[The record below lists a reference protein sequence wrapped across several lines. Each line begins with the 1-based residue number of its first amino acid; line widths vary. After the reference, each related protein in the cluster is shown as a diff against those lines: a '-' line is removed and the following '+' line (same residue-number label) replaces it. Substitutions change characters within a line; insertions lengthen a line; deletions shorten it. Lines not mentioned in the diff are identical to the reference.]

1 MINLTTA
8 NNALKT
14 VYLDVLDNLLNTA
27 TNPLFSRIKQSS
39 EGVYGKEVRVMAPYG
54 LSGGITATSETGE
67 LPRVGNNNYVAFTA
81 ELKNLYGR
89 IEISDKAV
97 RASQNSAGAFVNL
110 LNDEMEGL
118 IKASALNLSRM
129 LYGYGSGLI
138 TEIVSVSED
147 GKTIEVK
154 STNALMEGM
163 IVDVVDTAEL
173 KVIDTHT
180 QILITGVD
188 RVKKKVIVDKPLNT
202 VEYINEGGFFFTNQ
216 GSYNNEILGLDA
228 IFRGDVT
235 TLYGVPKGT
244 NPFMK
249 GRLTEKYG
257 DFNEMSILQKI
268 DEAEES
274 TNVKVNFMSTTSAVR
289 RKYQSILLE
298 SGRNIQTVDLG
309 NGFKAIDFYG
319 IPMVTDRFVPESEL
333 FILDTD
339 KFTLHQMC
347 DWEWM
352 ADDGG
357 NVLSKK
363 DNYPVYTATLVKYA
377 ELICHCPNGQTLLRG
392 ITVV

>member
-67 LPRVGNNNYVAFTA
+67 LPKAGNNNYAAFTT

-129 LYGYGSGLI
+129 LYGYGKGLI
-138 TEIVSVSED
+138 TEIVNVSED
-147 GKTIEVK
+147 GKTVQVS

-163 IVDVVDTAEL
+163 IVDVVDEASQ
-173 KVIDTHT
+173 KIIDTHT

-188 RVKKKVIVDKPLNT
+188 RVNKKVIVDKPVHT
-202 VEYINEGGFFFTNQ
+202 VEYINEGGFFFATQ
-216 GSYNNEILGLDA
+216 GSYNNELLGLESLFNDN
-228 IFRGDVT
+228 VVY
-235 TLYGVPKGT
+235 LYGLSKPA

-249 GRLTEKYG
+249 GRAHNRFGEF
-257 DFNEMSILQKI
+257 DEMSILQKI
-268 DEAEES
+268 DEAEENS
-274 TNVKVNFMSTTSAVR
+274 SAKVNFISTTSGIR

-309 NGFKAIDFYG
+309 NGFKAVDFYG
-319 IPMVTDRFVPESEL
+319 VPMVSDRFVPENQMY
-333 FILDTD
+333 IIDTD

-352 ADDGG
+352 TDDGG

-377 ELICHCPNGQTLLRG
+377 ELICNCPNGQTLIRDL
-392 ITVV
+392 TV